1 MTVEAALHAARVRY
15 GPLEALHGV
24 DLAFPAGAVTV
35 LLGRNGAGRTSALHA
50 LAGVVRLA
58 AGWVEWQGRDV
69 TALSAHRRVR
79 LGLAL
84 VPAERAVFAS
94 LTVAEHLGL
103 ARGGGGPAP
112 APAATDEV
120 LELFPELAALLP
132 RPAGTLSGGQQ
143 QLVALARAL
152 STGPRL
158 LLLDEPDR
166 GLAPA
171 VTARLHAHLLA
182 LAATGGRT
190 VVLTAQSLPLGL
202 AGAAVVHVLHRGEVS
217 FSGEPAEP
225 EAQRTVEW
233 RSTGPG
239 RRSVHPGP
247 APP

>member
-1 MTVEAALHAARVRY
+1 MSVEAALRSARVRY

-35 LLGRNGAGRTSALHA
+35 LLGRNGSGRTSALHA

-58 AGWVEWQGRDV
+58 AGRVLWQGRDV
-69 TALSAHRRVR
+69 TALDAHRRVR

-103 ARGGGGPAP
+103 GGSAP
-112 APAATDEV
+112 SGADEA
-120 LELFPELAALLP
+120 LALLPELSALLP
-132 RPAGTLSGGQQ
+132 RPAGTLSGGQR
-143 QLVALARAL
+143 QLVAVARAL
-152 STGPRL
+152 TARPRL

-171 VTARLHAHLLA
+171 VTARLHAHLLGT
-182 LAATGGRT
+182 AAAGGRT
-190 VVLTAQSLPLGL
+190 VVLTAQSLPRSL

-217 FSGEPAEP
+217 FSGEPSEL
-225 EAQRTVEW
+225 R
-233 RSTGPG
+233 G
-239 RRSVHPGP
+239 RP
-247 APP
+247 AGVW